1 MTSDGVESAP
11 ARPGVAG
18 THLFSL
24 EHEELMATE
33 DGPNKTLLIVF
44 AILVVVAI
52 IVWVFVA

>member
-1 MTSDGVESAP
+1 
-11 ARPGVAG
+11 
-18 THLFSL
+18 
-24 EHEELMATE
+24 MATE